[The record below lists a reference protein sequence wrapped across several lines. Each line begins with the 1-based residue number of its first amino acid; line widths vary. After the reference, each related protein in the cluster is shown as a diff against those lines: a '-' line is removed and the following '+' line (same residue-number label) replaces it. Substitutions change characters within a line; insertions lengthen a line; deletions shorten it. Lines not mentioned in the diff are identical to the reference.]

1 MIDLSPE
8 LIAFALAAAGLACG
22 IYGGR
27 LELSTLPPK
36 PAPTEGVD
44 DAAEAVP
51 AEDL

>member
-1 MIDLSPE
+1 MSPE
-8 LIAFALAAAGLACG
+8 LIAAIIAACGLACG

-36 PAPTEGVD
+36 PTPEPEEGAD
-44 DAAEAVP
+44 DAAEALP

>member
-1 MIDLSPE
+1 MSPE
-8 LIAFALAAAGLACG
+8 LIAAIIAACGLACG

-36 PAPTEGVD
+36 PAPEEGAD
-44 DAAEAVP
+44 DAAEALP